1 MKREEM
7 KEKIDGELRHIPRS
21 FRGSNQNMLREYY
34 NGMRRTDFGRNPAS
48 PAKDTLIRAIE
59 QLKKTDPEF
68 SPSYDKGFFEKDS

>member
-1 MKREEM
+1 MKRKEM
-7 KEKIDGELRHIPRS
+7 KEKIDRELRHIPRS
-21 FRGSNQNMLREYY
+21 FKGSKQNMLREYY
-34 NGMRRTDFGRNPAS
+34 HGMRMTDLSRNPAS